1 MRATSRSACARSSSR
16 ARGCRWSA
24 SCRWRRRVSA
34 VPLAAAMVLLMDP
47 LIRAWVGPKF
57 SQSIVVAQILIC
69 VVAIRV
75 GNATATTVLKG
86 AGQHRMLSFTNAGTA
101 LGNVALSLLW
111 IRHYGLVGQAMGTL
125 VPVLFSAVFILWP
138 AACRR
143 VGIGVGTAF
152 GHAVWPTLWPTLA
165 MAVVVIPIR
174 DALPARLWAIAF
186 AGAIGALVY

>member
-57 SQSIVVAQILIC
+57 SQSIVVAQILVV

-75 GNATATTVLKG
+75 GNATATTLLKG
-86 AGQHRMLSFTNAGTA
+86 AGRHRLLAFTNAGAA
-101 LGNVALSLLW
+101 LANVALSLLW
-111 IRHYGLVGQAMGTL
+111 IRRYGLVGQAMGTL
-125 VPVLFSAVFILWP
+125 VPVAVSSIFILWP

-143 VGIGVGTAF
+143 VGVSAAGAF
-152 GHAVWPTLWPTLA
+152 FAAVWPAVWPLTV
-165 MAVVVIPIR
+165 MALIVMPLR
-174 DALPARLWAIAF
+174 DALPSKLLYVA
-186 AGAIGALVY
+186 